1 MFFCPYIMRGT
12 FLASQ
17 PNLDNSIKAT
27 RNVRVRK
34 QSDRYAMTFSVRGE
48 RFLPMP
54 QAGRTSLLVEAHA
67 PHNDTSVQSQSERDQ
82 TVADNEDGSSIWGVV
97 KRQCGQVNAH
107 SGSFVL
113 QAIKYAITVPDSI
126 SLHVSAN
133 PNKLN
138 LQDTTRYQSI
148 PKERSVL

>member
-1 MFFCPYIMRGT
+1 MRGT
-12 FLASQ
+12 FTASQ
-17 PNLDNSIKAT
+17 ANLDNFIEAT
-27 RNVRVRK
+27 RNVRVRER
-34 QSDRYAMTFSVRGE
+34 SGRYAMTFSSRGE

-54 QAGRTSLLVEAHA
+54 QADWTSMLAEAHA
-67 PHNDTSVQSQSERDQ
+67 SHNDTSIQSQSERDQ

-107 SGSFVL
+107 SGSLHILGAVYH
-113 QAIKYAITVPDSI
+113 AILNPDLL

-133 PNKLN
+133 SNKLN
-138 LQDTTRYQSI
+138 LQDTTRYRSM